1 VLKYITLGRGIQNY
15 TCASASSVPVA
26 IGAVATLFD
35 ITPIAYSPLT
45 SPLLTTLPSSAVYLP
60 ISALRIPSS
69 NMEVLGKHYFD
80 IDGTPVFDLFNEGDR
95 LVAKKVAAVPAPAD
109 ASKGPAGT
117 GAVAWLKL
125 DDKGGSVGLKEVYR
139 VVTAGGNP
147 TAACEKAGV
156 LSVQYAAEY
165 WFYG

>member
-15 TCASASSVPVA
+15 TCASASSIPLA

-35 ITPIAYSPLT
+35 ITHLAYSPLAA
-45 SPLLTTLPSSAVYLP
+45 PLLATLPSTAVYLP
-60 ISALRIPSS
+60 ISALRIPGS
-69 NMEVLGKHYFD
+69 NMGVLGKHYFD
-80 IDGTPVFDLFNEGDR
+80 IDGTPVFDLFNEGER
-95 LVAKKVAAVPAPAD
+95 LVGKKVAAVPAPAE
-109 ASKGPAGT
+109 ACKGPAGT

-125 DDKGGSVGLKEVYR
+125 EDKGGSVGLKEVYR

-147 TAACEKAGV
+147 TVTCEKAGV
-156 LSVQYAAEY
+156 LSVQYATEY